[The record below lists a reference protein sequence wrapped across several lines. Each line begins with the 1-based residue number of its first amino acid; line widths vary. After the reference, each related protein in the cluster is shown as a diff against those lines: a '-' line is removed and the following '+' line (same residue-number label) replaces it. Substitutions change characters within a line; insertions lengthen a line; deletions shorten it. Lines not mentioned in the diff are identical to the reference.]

1 MTPVYGRG
9 ARGSGVAVCMQPYHT
24 TNHSQRPHVGCCGV
38 PARHS
43 TITASKG
50 TASAVSPKA
59 RAAATR
65 SAGRLHAERPHSGRS
80 AAAMSP
86 GRAVRVPSGPHAMST
101 HPRAPS
107 ARTSHLELLL
117 QHAAACGE
125 HARLPPTCDR
135 PGRKPM
141 VAQKLTCGT
150 CSTDG
155 HGHAIRADLGG
166 LHGCWHTCA
175 ACAASWSPSCRR
187 TPCGWRRGQ
196 APSAALQQLLRGSPL
211 PDSLGSFNLECTVST
226 ASRGWRA
233 GRPAPRCA
241 TRKCSLIMLIIHP
254 YS

>member
-1 MTPVYGRG
+1 MH
-9 ARGSGVAVCMQPYHT
+9 MQPYHT

-43 TITASKG
+43 TITVSKG

-175 ACAASWSPSCRR
+175 ACAASQLSQRPAWQC
-187 TPCGWRRGQ
+187 TPR
-196 APSAALQQLLRGSPL
+196 
-211 PDSLGSFNLECTVST
+211 
-226 ASRGWRA
+226 
-233 GRPAPRCA
+233 GRPRGFTPSGGRWRTLLGIRSSSQYSKIRAPLLHA
-241 TRKCSLIMLIIHP
+241 P
-254 YS
+254 